1 MTDVRELQD
10 SDEPY
15 TRDQMNVIPDL
26 FDSSYQTEAD
36 KGKYSPLIFGVL
48 FFVLNLPIVNELLKK
63 VIDTSEMILLL
74 IKSVVYIVLLFILK
88 WIGF

>member
-1 MTDVRELQD
+1 MTDIRELQD

-15 TRDQMNVIPDL
+15 TRDQMNVMPDL
-26 FDSSYQTEAD
+26 FAGSSQSGSD

-63 VIDTSEMILLL
+63 VIATSDTILLV
-74 IKSVVYIVLLFILK
+74 IKSVFYVVILFILK
-88 WIGF
+88 WLGF